1 MDFMPLIPFLGVSIP
16 ESIVLYYMALT
27 LLGQRESPLFLAAL
41 SVPTSLFSYTVRS
54 LPLPFG
60 IHTFLQV
67 ILMVIFLNLIFRIPW
82 FVAVII
88 MILTSV
94 ILGLT
99 EGISV
104 PILAQLFHLNL
115 GDIIS
120 DPLLRIVF
128 TLPHLALLAGLTF
141 ISARYGWRLPVLAKM
156 MKAGSDFKSRI
167 FTGRNYLLTVL
178 CLVQAL
184 MLVLLN
190 ISFYIYMADVY
201 PSFTLN
207 TLVLTSS
214 IVIIASALATI
225 FVAGYLLKLTEREAR
240 LEIELRHVKEMQ
252 NLNLKV
258 QVERHDFYN
267 HLTAVYGYLKAN
279 QYKQAEGYI
288 ETLYDNVRQ
297 INNLIRVN
305 PPELG
310 ALLSVKKEEAKA
322 QGIDFHWQVNV
333 ESAILPLSPE
343 DLTQLIGNLL
353 DNALEAATS
362 SHSPKVDLI
371 ITSNKLGLQLKV
383 ANSGTPIPEEIHHS
397 LFAAGYTTKDMSRH
411 SGLGLFIIKQIV
423 DRHGGRLDL
432 GEPENCPGVQ
442 FVIYIPWNS

>member
-16 ESIVLYYMALT
+16 ESIVIYYMALT
-27 LLGQRESPLFLAAL
+27 LLGLRESPLFLVVL
-41 SVPTSLFSYTVRS
+41 SVPTSLFSYAVLS

-67 ILMVIFLNLIFRIPW
+67 ILMVILLNLFFSLPW
-82 FVAVII
+82 LVAVII
-88 MILTSV
+88 MVFASF

-104 PILAQLFHLNL
+104 PLLARLFTINL
-115 GDIIS
+115 DQIIS

-141 ISARYGWRLPVLAKM
+141 VAARRGWRLTLLERM
-156 MKAGSDFKSRI
+156 MKISPGPKKRI
-167 FTGRNYLLTVL
+167 FNGQYYLLIL

-190 ISFYIYMADVY
+190 ISFYIYGAGVY

-207 TLVLTSS
+207 TLVVTSS
-214 IVIIASALATI
+214 VVIIASVLATI
-225 FVAGYLLKLTEREAR
+225 LVAGYLLKLTKREAR
-240 LEIELRHVKEMQ
+240 LEIELRHVREMQ
-252 NLNLKV
+252 NLNLRM

-279 QYKQAEGYI
+279 QYKRAEGYI
-288 ETLYDNVRQ
+288 ETLYENVRQ
-297 INNLIRVN
+297 INDLMGVN

-310 ALLSVKKEEAKA
+310 ALLSIKKAEAKA
-322 QGIDFHWQVNV
+322 QGIEFHWQLNI
-333 ESAILPLSPE
+333 ESSILPLLPE
-343 DLTQLIGNLL
+343 DLTQLTGNLL
-353 DNALEAATS
+353 DNALDAAAT
-362 SHSPKVDLI
+362 SHSPKVDLV
-371 ITSNKLGLQLKV
+371 ITSNKLGLHLKV
-383 ANSGTPIPEEIHHS
+383 SNTGDPIPEDIQHNM
-397 LFAAGYTTKDMSRH
+397 FAAGYTTKDVSLH

-423 DRHGGRLDL
+423 ERHGGRLDL
-432 GEPENCPGVQ
+432 IKPENYPGGVQ

>member
-16 ESIVLYYMALT
+16 ESIVLYYMALA
-27 LLGQRESPLFLAAL
+27 LLGQRESPLFLAAI

-60 IHTFLQV
+60 IHTFFQV
-67 ILMVIFLNLIFRIPW
+67 ILMVIFLNLIFRIQW
-82 FVAVII
+82 IVAVII

-104 PILAQLFHLNL
+104 PILAQLFNLNL

-128 TLPHLALLAGLTF
+128 TLPHLGLLAGLTF
-141 ISARYGWRLPVLAKM
+141 ISVRHGWRLPLHRRMVKNVSELK
-156 MKAGSDFKSRI
+156 GHT
-167 FTGRNYLLTVL
+167 FTGRNYLLIVL

-190 ISFYIYMADVY
+190 INFYIYTANVY

-207 TLVLTSS
+207 TLVLISS

-252 NLNLKV
+252 NLNLKM
-258 QVERHDFYN
+258 QVERHDFCN
-267 HLTAVYGYLKAN
+267 HLTAVYGYLKAE
-279 QYKQAEGYI
+279 QHKQAEGYI

-297 INNLIRVN
+297 INELMVLN

-310 ALLSVKKEEAKA
+310 ALLSIKKEEAKT
-322 QGIDFHWQVNV
+322 QGIDFNWQVNV

-362 SHSPKVDLI
+362 SQSPKVDLI
-371 ITSNKLGLQLKV
+371 IASNKLGMQLRV
-383 ANSGTPIPEEIHHS
+383 SNTGRPIPEEIQHS
-397 LFAAGYTTKDMSRH
+397 LFAAGYTTKDVNRH

-423 DRHGGRLDL
+423 ERHGGRLDL
-432 GEPENCPGVQ
+432 KKPENYPGVQ
-442 FVIYIPWNS
+442 FVIYIPWSD